1 MYHYKVINHL
11 TLRPFVGRYVRI
23 TVVIFMVIFAMLWLP
38 WQQTVK
44 GVGVVTAL
52 NPMERN
58 HKIVATIDG
67 FIENIDVRE
76 NQYVKKGD
84 KLFSM
89 MDLDSGYQAKLS
101 AIIEEYH
108 NTLKNTKESSL
119 NLEDNLK
126 QQQQS
131 MEMGKEVYDTKI
143 IQIQNKLKA
152 MKQQYKALSNQYEIE
167 QINYSRAKR
176 LFSEGIESK
185 RDLELKKFMT
195 LKTEAKVEKI
205 TIDMQNIYNDINIT
219 QQERARFINESE
231 LKLNQIQ
238 NTILSTQ
245 SSLNKLQQEI
255 DKSSVTLSRYLGKEI
270 VAKSDGY
277 VMRVYQ
283 ALPNR
288 FLKKGDEVMYFSP
301 KVHKRAILL
310 KVPIFNMPLIKEG
323 LKVRIIF
330 YGWPALQISG
340 WPHISHSTYGGVI
353 KSIERASY
361 EKGVY
366 YAVVVEDKDDSPW
379 PDEEHL
385 RIGTEA
391 SVWVRLKTVPI
402 WYELWRI
409 LAAQPP
415 KMINISKED

>member
-402 WYELWRI
+402 WYEFWRI

>member
-23 TVVIFMVIFAMLWLP
+23 TIVIFMVIFAMLWLP

-76 NQYVKKGD
+76 NQYVQKGD

-131 MEMGKEVYDTKI
+131 MQIGKEVYDTKL

-152 MKQQYKALSNQYEIE
+152 MKQQHKALSHQYEIE

-205 TIDMQNIYNDINIT
+205 TIDMKNIYNDINIT
-219 QQERARFINESE
+219 RQERARFINESE

-361 EKGVY
+361 EKGIY

-385 RIGTEA
+385 RIGTET

-402 WYELWRI
+402 WYELWRL

>member
-1 MYHYKVINHL
+1 MYHYKVLNHL
-11 TLRPFVGRYVRI
+11 KVRSFVGRYIWI
-23 TVVIFMVIFAMLWLP
+23 TIVVFTVIFAMLWLP

-44 GVGVVTAL
+44 GVGAVTAL

-67 FIENIDVRE
+67 FIENIDVKE
-76 NQYVKKGD
+76 NQFVKKGD

-101 AIIEEYH
+101 AIIEEYR

-131 MEMGKEVYDTKI
+131 MQMGREVYDTKI
-143 IQIQNKLKA
+143 VQIQNKLKA

-167 QINYSRAKR
+167 QINYGRAKR
-176 LFSEGIESK
+176 LFSEGIESE

-205 TIDMQNIYNDINIT
+205 TIDIQNIYNDINIT
-219 QQERARFINESE
+219 QQERSRFINESE
-231 LKLNQIQ
+231 VKLNQIQ
-238 NTILSTQ
+238 NKILNTQ
-245 SSLNKLQQEI
+245 SSLNKLQQKI
-255 DKSSVTLSRYLGKEI
+255 DTSSVTLSRYLSKEV

-277 VMRVYQ
+277 VMRIYQ
-283 ALPNR
+283 ATPNR
-288 FLKKGDEVMYFSP
+288 FLKKGDEIMYFSP

-340 WPHISHSTYGGVI
+340 WPNISHSTYGGVI

-385 RIGTEA
+385 RIGTET

-402 WYELWRI
+402 WYELWRL

-415 KMINISKED
+415 KMINISKEE

>member
-1 MYHYKVINHL
+1 MYHYKVLNHL
-11 TLRPFVGRYVRI
+11 KLRSFVGRYLWI
-23 TVVIFMVIFAMLWLP
+23 TIVVFAVIFAMLWLP

-67 FIENIDVRE
+67 FIENIDVKE
-76 NQYVKKGD
+76 NQFVKKGD

-89 MDLDSGYQAKLS
+89 MDLDSGYQVKLS
-101 AIIEEYH
+101 AIIEEYR
-108 NTLKNTKESSL
+108 NTLKNTKESAL

-131 MEMGKEVYDTKI
+131 MQLGKEVYDTKI
-143 IQIQNKLKA
+143 VQIQNRLKA

-167 QINYSRAKR
+167 QINYKRAKR
-176 LFSEGIESK
+176 LFKEGIESK
-185 RDLELKKFMT
+185 RGLELKKFMT

-219 QQERARFINESE
+219 QQERARFLNESE

-238 NTILSTQ
+238 NKILDTQ
-245 SSLNKLQQEI
+245 SSLNRLQQEI
-255 DKSSVTLSRYLGKEI
+255 DKSSVTLSRYLSKEI

-288 FLKKGDEVMYFSP
+288 FLQKGDEVMYFSP

-340 WPHISHSTYGGVI
+340 WPTISHGTYGGVI

-361 EKGVY
+361 EKGIY
-366 YAVVVEDKDDSPW
+366 YAVVLEDKDDSPW

-391 SVWVRLKTVPI
+391 SIWVRLKTVPI
-402 WYELWRI
+402 WYELWRL
-409 LAAQPP
+409 LATQPP
-415 KMINISKED
+415 KMVNISKEE

>member
-1 MYHYKVINHL
+1 MYHYKVLNHL

-23 TVVIFMVIFAMLWLP
+23 TIVTCMVIFAMLWLP

-44 GVGVVTAL
+44 GIGVVTAL

-67 FIENIDVRE
+67 FIETIDVRE
-76 NQYVKKGD
+76 NQYVQKGD

-89 MDLDSGYQAKLS
+89 MDLDSEYQVKLS

-131 MEMGKEVYDTKI
+131 MQMGKEVYDTKI

-176 LFSEGIESK
+176 LFNEGIESK

-195 LKTEAKVEKI
+195 LKIEAKVEKI
-205 TIDMQNIYNDINIT
+205 TIDMQNIYSDINIT

-255 DKSSVTLSRYLGKEI
+255 DKSSVTLSRYLSKEI

-288 FLKKGDEVMYFSP
+288 FLEKGDEVMYFSP

-361 EKGVY
+361 EKGIY

-379 PDEEHL
+379 PNEEHL

-409 LAAQPP
+409 LATQPP
-415 KMINISKED
+415 KMINIFKED